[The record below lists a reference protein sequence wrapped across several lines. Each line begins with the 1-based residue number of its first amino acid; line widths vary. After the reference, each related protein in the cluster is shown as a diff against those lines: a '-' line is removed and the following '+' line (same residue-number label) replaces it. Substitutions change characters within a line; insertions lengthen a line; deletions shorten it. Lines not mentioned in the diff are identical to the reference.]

1 MLYELKQ
8 AGVESIVEGSEVI
21 DADHFGARYI
31 SLRSEDRFFDQV
43 QDFDGGLIVW
53 PGGSLAERLVDRYGF
68 EHFGLYNSDE
78 YGNRP
83 GLAELMEYC
92 NAEDKA
98 LSVILPTSRYVG
110 EEDMLRDDIR
120 SFFDDLLSGEYGE
133 LPKQLIFEIGNEYYA
148 NYEGA
153 SEAEKAAAYGQIANI
168 YGQEIARLD
177 EQLGGLP
184 ENIEFSFQAGRSVE
198 ANDAILDEMDN
209 DALSMVDMI
218 SHHRFSPRIEAA
230 DKNIEELH
238 QIMAQWDDEIEAL
251 GGEGP
256 GLYLSAYNVSSL
268 SRAESLDDYIES
280 LGEEGE
286 GLSRDDFDL
295 EGRTDEDFERFYQA
309 QLSARPVGIS
319 HAESILELYSQ
330 YSSLGI
336 EAAGVYGWD
345 LVHGGRSSLEGSDGN
360 SYVFAAGSMQDMM
373 AESLMG
379 TRALDWYQS
388 QDNLDDDRNEEA
400 TAVYGFESEDKL
412 VVFVSNPNV
421 DGEPFEIRLSLAD
434 LNIDL
439 EHVWGERLIAEAPE
453 NWKELFGVQ
462 DSPNVDQYGEEAS
475 YGVGIRSSFEPVIEN
490 DQLVFNVEQD
500 QIVRLSFAKSEAGYD
515 DISSWQEGEG
525 SIIYDEDLAV
535 REQALAADNNL
546 FPMIE
551 LEQDLVEEAED
562 DEEDFDQEGFDWGS
576 LDLGSALLAVGLAFL
591 GFA

>member
-184 ENIEFSFQAGRSVE
+184 ESIEFSFQAGRSVE

-490 DQLVFNVEQD
+490 GQLVFNVEQD

>member
-1 MLYELKQ
+1 
-8 AGVESIVEGSEVI
+8 
-21 DADHFGARYI
+21 
-31 SLRSEDRFFDQV
+31 
-43 QDFDGGLIVW
+43 
-53 PGGSLAERLVDRYGF
+53 
-68 EHFGLYNSDE
+68 
-78 YGNRP
+78 
-83 GLAELMEYC
+83 
-92 NAEDKA
+92 
-98 LSVILPTSRYVG
+98 
-110 EEDMLRDDIR
+110 
-120 SFFDDLLSGEYGE
+120 
-133 LPKQLIFEIGNEYYA
+133 
-148 NYEGA
+148 
-153 SEAEKAAAYGQIANI
+153 
-168 YGQEIARLD
+168 
-177 EQLGGLP
+177 
-184 ENIEFSFQAGRSVE
+184 
-198 ANDAILDEMDN
+198 
-209 DALSMVDMI
+209 
-218 SHHRFSPRIEAA
+218 
-230 DKNIEELH
+230 
-238 QIMAQWDDEIEAL
+238 
-251 GGEGP
+251 
-256 GLYLSAYNVSSL
+256 
-268 SRAESLDDYIES
+268 
-280 LGEEGE
+280 
-286 GLSRDDFDL
+286 
-295 EGRTDEDFERFYQA
+295 
-309 QLSARPVGIS
+309 
-319 HAESILELYSQ
+319 
-330 YSSLGI
+330 
-336 EAAGVYGWD
+336 
-345 LVHGGRSSLEGSDGN
+345 
-360 SYVFAAGSMQDMM
+360 M

-490 DQLVFNVEQD
+490 GQLVFNVEQD